1 MVWRM
6 QCSQGSRVYHL
17 AMIPRQPRRGETY
30 SRARLKAER
39 VARLLATVILVLLLA
54 AIAISAVLL
63 YRKVASTIG
72 RSSGS
77 AVIVPD
83 VIGLTQEGAEQ
94 ALVKASLGAQVTQN
108 ANTDEQPAGKVFR
121 QDPPAGMR
129 VRPGRQIKLMVS
141 LGPPSYTVPKLTGE
155 TLDRAVGILANARL
169 SLGQVTR
176 IYARGAKRGRILS
189 QTPPAGT
196 SIASPAGVDVV
207 VADTASAETVLVPLV
222 SGRSLVEAED
232 ALVRANLQLAK
243 VTYVA
248 DDTLPAGTVITQEPA
263 GNSDASVGDKV
274 ELKAALPTAVMAAPT
289 RTVSIRIRVP
299 AGPEKQRVKVKVW
312 DRLGGQVREDSEHSP
327 GDTVEQKIDI
337 EGSAKIQVFVGDMNT
352 PIREDVL

>member
-1 MVWRM
+1 MPVL
-6 QCSQGSRVYHL
+6 CGYGSRVYHH
-17 AMIPRQPRRGETY
+17 AMIPRQPRRSETY
-30 SRARLKAER
+30 SRAKLKAER
-39 VARLLATVILVLLLA
+39 VARLLATVIFVLLVA
-54 AIAISAVLL
+54 AIVIAAVSL

-77 AVIVPD
+77 AVIVPA

-94 ALVKASLGAQVTQN
+94 ALLKASLGSQIVQN
-108 ANTDEQPAGKVFR
+108 ANTDQQPAGKVFQ
-121 QDPPAGMR
+121 QDPPAGVR
-129 VRPGRQIKLMVS
+129 VRPGRQVKLMIS

-155 TLDRAVGILANARL
+155 SLDRAVGVLANARL

-176 IYARGAKRGRILS
+176 VFARGVKRGRILS

-196 SIASPAGVDVV
+196 TIASPAGVDVV
-207 VADTASAETVLVPLV
+207 VADTASAETVLMPLV

-248 DDTLPAGTVITQEPA
+248 DDTLPSGTVITQEPA
-263 GNSDASVGDKV
+263 GNSDGHVGDKV
-274 ELKAALPTAVMAAPT
+274 KLKVALPAAVMAAPT
-289 RTVSIRIRVP
+289 RTVNIRVRVP
-299 AGPEKQRVKVKVW
+299 AGAEKQRVKVKVW
-312 DRLGGQVREDSEHSP
+312 DKLGGQVREDSEHSP
-327 GDTVEQKIDI
+327 GDTVEQKIEV
-337 EGSAKIQVFVGDMNT
+337 EGPAKIQLFVGDMST